1 MHASMMGLVG
11 WRVGEN
17 GGSEPR
23 TTWVHFKSINVFS
36 VIRRIKKQHPL
47 LSPISPL
54 VSPLMSL
61 VCSSCCKTILIKQAL
76 RSGKRGG
83 AYPFICVM
91 KTNVY
96 FTVCSTARQ
105 IFIRLHSPTLNC
117 IHKLKE
123 YQRST
128 QLSGFPTLYFLYHK
142 HFKFLLASLTNKN
155 QRHCCDA
162 PPGLPSQSLMFPWS
176 SHLSIY
182 LFISHLIIYY

>member
-23 TTWVHFKSINVFS
+23 TTWVRFKSINVFS
-36 VIRRIKKQHPL
+36 VIRRKKTASSPFPH
-47 LSPISPL
+47 LSFGQPFDES
-54 VSPLMSL
+54 

-117 IHKLKE
+117 IPKLKE

-128 QLSGFPTLYFLYHK
+128 QLSGFPTFYFLYHK
-142 HFKFLLASLTNKN
+142 HFKFLLARLTNKN
-155 QRHCCDA
+155 QRHCSDA

-182 LFISHLIIYY
+182 LFISHLII